1 MFCVFSFFFF
11 SWFDSKINYRVIPYV
26 NGFNFSFFLALLSAN
41 RNMSRVLKVPW
52 SNYSLSI
59 VLKQVKTTVRTL
71 YINIS
76 LLQSVGVCQTA
87 IDKGPLGTRFFV
99 FFYYYLNVIWNLQP
113 SKQVRI
119 FAQRRRWHHR
129 WSEAVIWNRHQS
141 SVKLH
146 YLALNSSFS
155 SMQRKWDARESSQ
168 FLRHLWWAAS
178 GLCDF
183 SDGWWA
189 LLCYCDC

>member
-1 MFCVFSFFFF
+1 M
-11 SWFDSKINYRVIPYV
+11 

-87 IDKGPLGTRFFV
+87 IDKGPLGTSFF
-99 FFYYYLNVIWNLQP
+99 FLYYYLNVIWNLQP
-113 SKQVRI
+113 SKQVQI
-119 FAQRRRWHHR
+119 FAQRRRHHR
-129 WSEAVIWNRHQS
+129 WSKAVIWNRHQS
-141 SVKLH
+141 SVKLVLPWRAVFH
-146 YLALNSSFS
+146 PCKESEMPGKVLSSFDTS
-155 SMQRKWDARESSQ
+155 DEQQVVCVTFQMGGEHCFATVIVKQSRE
-168 FLRHLWWAAS
+168 
-178 GLCDF
+178 
-183 SDGWWA
+183 
-189 LLCYCDC
+189 